1 MAKSFHCAWR
11 SKRAAD
17 TFIAMDSASCS
28 SPFIGE
34 TMMGSPW
41 PRSDHSF
48 FSSSLGLRS
57 ITLLAA
63 ARMRCTER

>member
-11 SKRAAD
+11 SKRAAE
-17 TFIAMDSASCS
+17 TFMAMDSASCS
-28 SPFIGE
+28 SPSIGD
-34 TMMGSPW
+34 TRIGSPT

-48 FSSSLGLRS
+48 LSNSLGFFS
-57 ITLLAA
+57 ITWLAA